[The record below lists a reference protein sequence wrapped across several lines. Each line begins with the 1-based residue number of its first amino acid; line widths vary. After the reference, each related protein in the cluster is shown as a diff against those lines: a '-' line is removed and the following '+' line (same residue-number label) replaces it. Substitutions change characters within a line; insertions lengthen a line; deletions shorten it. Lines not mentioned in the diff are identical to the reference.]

1 MKEPQK
7 RKNSNSSTL
16 GKMKVSF
23 FSPASPQP
31 KLKVNNPGDL
41 YEQEADAIS
50 NQIVSPQGTN
60 DFISRKENASGIQP
74 KQNGIMSRQNSR
86 TLPSSVSDTIGNA
99 GKPLEKGVKE
109 SMESAFGQ
117 DFSHVRIHSDG
128 TANKSA
134 NDINAKAYTYQNDI
148 VFGDGQYNPESFE
161 GKKLLAHELVHTI
174 QQSQAD
180 ISDTET
186 IQRSVKT
193 FIEGGIR
200 GHASPKW
207 ENTGRSTSE
216 ELNLTLSRDRANN
229 VEYLFQEMFR
239 RYMTGHGEIEFAIES
254 SVSGERDEGVVS
266 IPAEGVGDRETI
278 LEGGG
283 DVEANDPTM
292 RRVDIDIVVTR
303 QEEGVAPSTE
313 SIVIPEECQAN
324 ATNQWSI
331 KMTIGGGAG
340 HAGIG
345 GAFAIGKLKNRR
357 TGQIAE
363 GSFIGGGIGI
373 GLQTPG
379 ADPGWGDWVD
389 FETEDICTF
398 NDFDFTLARLTTAG
412 AGAYVGYSLAWIS
425 FPLRGANS
433 IYVGGFNV
441 GAVGA
446 DAGSNVGEWNIHGTP
461 PGPQCVP
468 EHEVE
473 REVFTPFQFDV
484 QDGLSH
490 TVYFETGSSEIDDEQ
505 FRLLDSFVQ
514 HITARYSEE

>member
-1 MKEPQK
+1 MHEPLK
-7 RKNSNSSTL
+7 HEKSNSSPK
-16 GKMKVSF
+16 GKLRVSF
-23 FSPASPQP
+23 FSPSKVQP
-31 KLKVNNPGDL
+31 KLKVNHPNDS
-41 YEQEADAIS
+41 YEKEADAVADQVIS
-50 NQIVSPQGTN
+50 ARERKGL
-60 DFISRKENASGIQP
+60 ISQNVNTPKIQSKENDTTKSQA
-74 KQNGIMSRQNSR
+74 
-86 TLPSSVSDTIGNA
+86 DTIPPTVKNTLNKG
-99 GKPLEKGVKE
+99 GEPLDNGVRE

-117 DFSHVRIHSDG
+117 DFSKVRIHSDG
-128 TANKSA
+128 IAHQSA
-134 NDINAKAYTYQNDI
+134 DDINARAYTFQNNI
-148 VFGDGQYNPESFE
+148 VFGNNQYNPESFE

-174 QQSQAD
+174 QQGN
-180 ISDTET
+180 TENSGIEE

-200 GHASPKW
+200 GHASPRW

-239 RYMTGHGEIEFAIES
+239 RYMAGHGEVEFAIES
-254 SVSGERDEGVVS
+254 SISGEREEGVVS
-266 IPAEGVGDRETI
+266 LPAEGVGDRET
-278 LEGGG
+278 LVEGGG
-283 DVEANDPTM
+283 DVDANDPSM

-303 QEEGVAPSTE
+303 QEEGMAPSTE
-313 SIVIPEECQAN
+313 SIVIPEECEAN

-331 KMTIGGGAG
+331 KMTVGGGGG
-340 HAGIG
+340 HAGLG

-363 GSFIGGGIGI
+363 GSFIGGGIGV

-379 ADPGWGDWVD
+379 ADPGWGDWTD
-389 FETEDICTF
+389 FVTDDICTF
-398 NDFDFTLARLTTAG
+398 DDFNFTLARLTTAG

-461 PGPQCVP
+461 PGPRCVP
-468 EHEVE
+468 EHESE
-473 REVFTPFQFDV
+473 REVFTPFQFDI
-484 QDGLSH
+484 QDGLRH
-490 TVYFETGSSEIDDEQ
+490 TVFFETGSSEINDEQ
-505 FRLLDSFVQ
+505 FRALDSFVQ
-514 HITARYSEE
+514 QITARYSED